1 MKQSTKVTII
11 FILLYFLWNFQLQY
25 KLTKIA
31 VEEENLVQEIEN
43 LVISTNRLKQLLLN
57 ETNRIEKVSKE
68 LKTSVDGAT
77 TRKDPTTP
85 SKVSSQTW
93 NEPILVLVL
102 ACNRAKSLRDH
113 LEKLINHRPS
123 KEQFPIVV
131 SLDCEDSSTAAEAEQ
146 FGKQIDIIKHP
157 AGAKANIEIPHK
169 ARKWKTYYYISRHY
183 KLALNYVFE
192 TKKVSSVIITED
204 DLDIAS
210 DFFSFFSN
218 TRYLLEKDP
227 TLWCV
232 SAWND
237 NGKPEHIDLNAT
249 NTLYRSDF
257 VSGLGWMMT
266 NNTWKE
272 LEPKWPLAYWDDW
285 MREPEQRKDRQCIRP
300 EISRTGM
307 TEFGKKGASSGMFFK
322 DHLARIKVNTVP
334 VDFSKIDLGYLLPKS
349 FEKIMVEE
357 EAEAVPISLE
367 SIVSSSWEPE
377 KENMKV
383 KIIYTDKKD
392 FTEKAKKL
400 GIMSDFKAGV
410 PRTAYNG
417 TVTCFFKNT
426 RIFLI
431 PDRSKI
437 PKYDSSW

>member
-1 MKQSTKVTII
+1 M
-11 FILLYFLWNFQLQY
+11 LLYFLWNFQLQY

-31 VEEENLVQEIEN
+31 VGEDKLIHEMEK
-43 LVISTNRLKQLLLN
+43 LVISTNGLKELFVN
-57 ETNRIEKVSKE
+57 ETNKIEKVSKQFQPS
-68 LKTSVDGAT
+68 LDGAAT
-77 TRKDPTTP
+77 QKNPTT
-85 SKVSSQTW
+85 SIKASSETW
-93 NEPILVLVL
+93 SEPILVLVL
-102 ACNRAKSLRDH
+102 ACNRAESLRDH
-113 LEKLINHRPS
+113 LEKLIDFRPS

-131 SLDCEDSSTAAEAEQ
+131 SLDCEDSNTVAEAEQ
-146 FGKQIDIIKHP
+146 FGEQIEVIKHS
-157 AGAKANIEIPHK
+157 AGAKANITISYK
-169 ARKWKTYYYISRHY
+169 DRKWKNYYYISRHY

-192 TKKVSSVIITED
+192 TKKMSSVIITED
-204 DLDIAS
+204 DLDIAP

-266 NNTWKE
+266 DKTWKE
-272 LEPKWPLAYWDDW
+272 LEPKWPLAFWDDW
-285 MREPEQRKDRQCIRP
+285 MREPAQRKDRQCIRP

-307 TEFGKKGASSGMFFK
+307 TEFGQKGASSGMFFK

-334 VDFSKIDLGYLLPKS
+334 VDFTKVDLEYLLPES
-349 FEKIMVEE
+349 FKKITVDE

-367 SIVSSSWEPE
+367 SIISTSWESE
-377 KENMKV
+377 KEHRKV
-383 KIIYTDKKD
+383 KITYTDKED
-392 FTEKAKKL
+392 FMEKAKQL
-400 GIMSDFKAGV
+400 GIMPDFKSGV

-426 RIFLI
+426 RVFLI